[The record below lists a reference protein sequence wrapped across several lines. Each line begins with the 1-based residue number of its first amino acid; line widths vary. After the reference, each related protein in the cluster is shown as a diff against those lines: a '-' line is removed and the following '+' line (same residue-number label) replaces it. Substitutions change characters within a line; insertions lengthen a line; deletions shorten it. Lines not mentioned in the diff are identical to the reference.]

1 MRTFSLYKKPTR
13 QSSPKGFT
21 LVELIIVIVVVTI
34 LATIGVLAFNIVVN
48 NSNDADRKAKVATI
62 SEALEKFFL
71 KSGSYPTC
79 AQMTGSADSVV
90 ALLPGVD
97 KATLRAPQAPS
108 GTTNSIIC
116 DDMTSTGGPDVFAY
130 ATTTTTF
137 TLKYKSV
144 SDNQVATTNSR
155 GQYANV
161 PPEAGTCPAGFITVP
176 GNSTFGT
183 TDFCVMKYEARNVGG
198 VATSQPTGTGW
209 VSMSQSLAIPRAQTA
224 CAGCHLVTEA
234 EWMTLAANVI
244 SVPSNWTSGVVGTGS
259 LFTGHS
265 DGTPANALAASSDD
279 ADGYYLTG
287 NSGDTQRRTFTLTN
301 GQVIWDL
308 AGNIGEHTTGTI
320 TNGNHAGISTQT
332 SAGWLDWNDSSL
344 AFRGIPASSR
354 PGAISA
360 AAATWNDTKGIGK
373 IYTYYSNTITASYL
387 RGGAYNQNVSVG
399 VLTLQLNTATTNNT
413 DNRFGFRS
421 ALTL

>member
-1 MRTFSLYKKPTR
+1 MRTLFSR
-13 QSSPKGFT
+13 QNHIASSSSRGFT
-21 LVELIIVIVVVTI
+21 LVELVVVIVVITL
-34 LATIGVLAFNIVVN
+34 LATIGILSFNAVVN
-48 NSNDADRKAKVATI
+48 NSNDADRKSKSATI
-62 SEALEKFFL
+62 SEALEKYFL
-71 KSGSYPTC
+71 KSGSYPSC
-79 AQMTGSADSVV
+79 AQMTASADAVV

-97 KATLRAPQAPS
+97 KATLRTPQAPS

-116 DDMTSTGGPDVFAY
+116 GDMTSTSGPDVFAY

-144 SDNQVATTNSR
+144 SDKQVVTTNSR
-155 GQYANV
+155 GQFANV
-161 PPEAGTCPAGFITVP
+161 PPETGTCPAGFITVP
-176 GNSTFGT
+176 GNSAFGT

-234 EWMTLAANVI
+234 EWMTLAANII
-244 SVPSNWTSGVVGTGS
+244 SVPSNWTSGTVGTGS

-265 DGTPANALAASSDD
+265 DNSPTNALAASSDD

-287 NSGDTQRRTFTLTN
+287 NSGDNQRRTFTLTN

-320 TNGNHAGISTQT
+320 TNGNHAGLSSQSSASWLNWNT
-332 SAGWLDWNDSSL
+332 SSIE
-344 AFRGIPASSR
+344 FRGIPTTSR
-354 PGAISA
+354 PSAIPGASNWSE
-360 AAATWNDTKGIGK
+360 TQGIGK
-373 IYTYYSNTITASYL
+373 LYTYYANTITASYL
-387 RGGAYNQNVSVG
+387 RGGAYNQTNNVG